1 MTVEER
7 MHDESRRRDLS
18 TVARGGVLNL
28 VGLVGGAIF
37 NAALIIVVTHNLGRS
52 SVGMFLEGVAFFNIV
67 SSVTLWGADV
77 GVVRQIPR
85 LHVLGRRSDVRRT
98 VLLAIATVFLAG
110 LACAVVVEVGAVPI
124 ARVLVHRGSP
134 ERLATLLRILAPFV
148 PIASAYAV
156 AVAATRGF
164 GTMRVSALV
173 DKLGLSL
180 AQPVFVVVAIIAGLG
195 LVAVTAAW
203 VAPTLVVAAI
213 AGVWLE
219 RLIVR
224 GERPGSDAAGAPS
237 SLRELFVEFWQFAAP
252 RGLAGV
258 FAVAVLW
265 LDTLLIGALR
275 SPHETA
281 VYTSATRFL
290 VIGSFASLAI
300 IQVIGPKLSQ
310 LLSAGHPDRAQDVY
324 RAGTGWSMA
333 VAWPIY
339 WTMVVF
345 APVLLRVFPAGYT
358 RAQDAVTILGL
369 SMLVGSGTGPVDV
382 VLLMG
387 GRSAWNLFNTSV
399 AVAAN
404 VGLNLLLIPRFGMT
418 GAAIAWAASIL
429 ANNVLPLIE
438 VWFLLRIHPFG
449 SGVRI
454 VAAAASVCFGLVPW
468 IARLLL
474 GSTVDGFLVGEALGA
489 LLYVG
494 ILRVERDRVNLSL
507 LWSSL
512 RDRHGLGGRRR
523 ADASVAGTTTD

>member
-7 MHDESRRRDLS
+7 THDEARRRDLS

-28 VGLVGGAIF
+28 VGLVGGALC
-37 NAALIIVVTHNLGRS
+37 NAALIIVVTRNLDRS
-52 SVGMFLEGVAFFNIV
+52 NVGLFLEGVAFFNIV
-67 SSVTLWGADV
+67 SSVALWGADV
-77 GVVRQIPR
+77 GVVRQLPR
-85 LHVLGRRSDVRRT
+85 LRVLERAADVRRT
-98 VLLAIATVFLAG
+98 VLLAIGTVFLAG
-110 LACAVVVEVGAVPI
+110 LGCAVVVEVWASPI
-124 ARVLVHRGSP
+124 ARVLVHHGP
-134 ERLATLLRILAPFV
+134 PDRLATLLRILAPFLPV
-148 PIASAYAV
+148 ASAYAV

-180 AQPVFVVVAIIAGLG
+180 AQPLFVVVAILAGLG
-195 LVAVTAAW
+195 LAAVTAAW
-203 VAPTLVVAAI
+203 VAPTLIVAAI
-213 AGVWLE
+213 AAVWLE

-224 GERPGSDAAGAPS
+224 AEHRESDAPDGPAS
-237 SLRELFVEFWQFAAP
+237 VRDLFVEFWQFAAP

-265 LDTLLIGALR
+265 LDTLMIGALR
-275 SPHETA
+275 SPHEA
-281 VYTSATRFL
+281 GVYTAATRFL

-345 APVLLRVFPAGYT
+345 APVLLMVFGRGYT
-358 RAQDAVTILGL
+358 PAQDAVTILGL
-369 SMLVGSGTGPVDV
+369 SMLIGSGTGPVDV

-404 VGLNLLLIPRFGMT
+404 VGLNLVLIPHLGMT

-438 VWFLLRIHPFG
+438 VWALFRIHPFG
-449 SGVRI
+449 GGVRI
-454 VAAAASVCFGLVPW
+454 VAAAAAVCFGLVPW
-468 IARLLL
+468 IARLVL
-474 GSTVDGFLVGEALGA
+474 GATVDGFIAGEAIGG

-494 ILRVERDRVNLSL
+494 ILAAERDRVNLPL

-512 RDRHGLGGRRR
+512 RERHGLGGRRR
-523 ADASVAGTTTD
+523 ADASVADAASE